1 MEAVSQSQPFA
12 ISADC
17 RVNQPSLLHL
27 LSLLL
32 PGHTY
37 LLGSNILGCIWVFQ
51 LRQAAA
57 SSQSTSVW
65 TSLTLAGK
73 DSGRRT
79 MPWAHRGQ
87 QTWEWMYEPGHRLGH
102 RGLMFG

>member
-65 TSLTLAGK
+65 TSLTLLGKILAGE
-73 DSGRRT
+73 
-79 MPWAHRGQ
+79 Q
-87 QTWEWMYEPGHRLGH
+87 CPGHTGDNRLGS
-102 RGLMFG
+102 GCMSQVTA